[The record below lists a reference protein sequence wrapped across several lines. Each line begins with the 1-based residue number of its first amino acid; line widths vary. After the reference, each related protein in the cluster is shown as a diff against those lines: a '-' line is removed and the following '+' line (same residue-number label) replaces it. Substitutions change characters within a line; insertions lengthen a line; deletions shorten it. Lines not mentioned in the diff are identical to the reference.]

1 MLRCRSILAPQ
12 GQHASD
18 MTEGDPPT
26 DTDAAMYRCI
36 LDNALDLIVRVD
48 TAHNRTYVSPSSR
61 EVLGYEPEELLH
73 GNAYALIH
81 PEDRAMVRAV
91 TGQIT
96 AALPCLNLVFRMRR
110 KDGNYIWVE
119 GRYRSLPMDGGA
131 LAVLRDITA
140 QKQAE
145 DALAEANHRL
155 EAANLA
161 LRQHAHQDGLT
172 GLANRRRFDEVLDME
187 FRRARRHELPLGLVL
202 LDVDHFKLYNDSY
215 GHIAGDTCLCRIGA
229 AIAGAACRPG
239 DLIARY
245 GGEEIVALLPWTDLN
260 GTAALADRMREAVAS
275 LAIEHRRSPY
285 GVATV
290 SAGATALLPVG
301 PGREPVDLVI
311 AADQALYQAK
321 RDGRNRV
328 CMTGISMGA
337 RGSVAPQPPD
347 IPAGADRSAA

>member
-1 MLRCRSILAPQ
+1 
-12 GQHASD
+12 
-18 MTEGDPPT
+18 MTEDDPST
-26 DTDAAMYRCI
+26 GADTAMYRCI

-48 TAHNRTYVSPSSR
+48 AARNRTYVSPSSR
-61 EVLGYEPEELLH
+61 EVLGYEPAELLH
-73 GNAYALIH
+73 GSVYALVH
-81 PEDRAMVRAV
+81 PDDRAMVLAV
-91 TGQIT
+91 TGQVS
-96 AALPCLNLVFRMRR
+96 AAVQCLNLVFRMCR
-110 KDGNYIWVE
+110 KDGRYIWIE
-119 GRYRSLPMDGGA
+119 GRYRYLPMDGGA
-131 LAVLRDITA
+131 LAMLRDITA

-145 DALAEANHRL
+145 DALAEANLRL

-172 GLANRRRFDEVLDME
+172 GLANRRRFDEVLETE

-202 LDVDHFKLYNDSY
+202 LDVDHFKLYNDTY

-229 AIAGAACRPG
+229 AIAGAARRPG

-245 GGEEIVALLPWTDLN
+245 GGEEIVALLPGTDLD
-260 GTAALADRMREAVAS
+260 GTAALADRMRHAVAS
-275 LAIEHRRSPY
+275 LAIEHRRSPN

-311 AADQALYQAK
+311 SADQALYQAK

-328 CMTGISMGA
+328 CTTGISMGA
-337 RGSVAPQPPD
+337 RGSVAPQAPD
-347 IPAGADRSAA
+347 T

>member
-1 MLRCRSILAPQ
+1 
-12 GQHASD
+12 

-119 GRYRSLPMDGGA
+119 GHYRSLPMDGGA